1 MVVSR
6 QFVEKIILLILSSL
20 FMYYISIKLMEETAG
35 LEMKHDPND
44 IKKIEQTLNIGTKLS
59 FNLYEK
65 SLLSSIVYPED
76 ISTSLGSIGG
86 HEDIKLRLNKVLF
99 NPLKHNKNKLNVDP
113 LFSPPNGIILYGEPG
128 TGKTMFAKAIAKKLD
143 GIFISC
149 SPSSF
154 ENKLYG
160 ESSKL
165 IKALFSLANK
175 VNPCVIFIDEIDGIL
190 GTRNDFDQSLVN
202 EIKTIF
208 LSEMDGIVERNPN
221 VIFIGATNK
230 LHSIDKA
237 VQRRMRLHIKV
248 PLPDEDSRKKI
259 LDLHLSK
266 YNIDLCE
273 ILKDT
278 DGFSGSDLFELCKLS
293 GLEAIYENR
302 ENITIEDLQSSL
314 KLLSC
319 ADA

>member
-6 QFVEKIILLILSSL
+6 QFVEKVILLILSSA
-20 FMYYISIKLMEETAG
+20 FMYYISLKIMEETAG
-35 LEMKHDPND
+35 FEMKYNPED
-44 IKKIEQTLNIGTKLS
+44 IKRIEERLNSGTKLS
-59 FNLYEK
+59 LNLYEK
-65 SLLSSIVYPED
+65 SLLSNIIYSED
-76 ISTSLGSIGG
+76 ISTSLDRIGG

-99 NPLKHNKNKLNVDP
+99 NPLKKINKSLGP
-113 LFSPPNGIILYGEPG
+113 LFAPPNGIILHGEPG
-128 TGKTMFAKAIAKKLD
+128 TGKTMFAKAIAKHLD
-143 GIFISC
+143 GVFISC

-208 LSEMDGIVERNPN
+208 LSEMDGIVERDPN

-230 LHSIDKA
+230 LQSIDKA

-248 PLPDEDSRKKI
+248 PLPDEDARKQI

-293 GLEAIYENR
+293 GLEAISENR
-302 ENITIEDLQSSL
+302 ENITIEDLQTSL
-314 KLLSC
+314 VLLQ
-319 ADA
+319 

>member
-6 QFVEKIILLILSSL
+6 QFVEKLILLILSSA

-44 IKKIEQTLNIGTKLS
+44 IKKIEERISLKLSLNI
-59 FNLYEK
+59 YEK
-65 SLLSSIVYPED
+65 SLLSNIIYPED
-76 ISTSLGSIGG
+76 ISTSLSSIGG
-86 HEDIKLRLNKVLF
+86 HEEIKERLKKVLF
-99 NPLKHNKNKLNVDP
+99 NPLQKNNVSLGP
-113 LFSPPNGIILYGEPG
+113 LFAPPNGIILHGEPG

-143 GIFISC
+143 GVFISC

-165 IKALFSLANK
+165 IKALFSFANK

-190 GTRNDFDQSLVN
+190 GVRNDFDQSLVN

-208 LSEMDGIVERNPN
+208 LSEMDGIVERSPN

-248 PLPDEDSRKKI
+248 PLPDENARKQI
-259 LDLHLSK
+259 LNLHLSK
-266 YNIDLCE
+266 YNLDLCE

-293 GLEAIYENR
+293 GLEAISENR

-314 KLLSC
+314 KLLQ
-319 ADA
+319 

>member
-6 QFVEKIILLILSSL
+6 QFVEKMILLIFSSL
-20 FMYYISIKLMEETAG
+20 FMYYISIKIMEETAG
-35 LEMKHDPND
+35 FEMKHDPNEL
-44 IKKIEQTLNIGTKLS
+44 KKLEKRLNIKLS
-59 FNLYEK
+59 LNLYEK
-65 SLLSSIVYPED
+65 SLLSNIVYPED
-76 ISTSLGSIGG
+76 ISTSLNSIGG
-86 HEDIKLRLNKVLF
+86 HEDIKIRLNKVLF
-99 NPLKHNKNKLNVDP
+99 NPLKRNKGNFDP

-143 GIFISC
+143 GVFISC

-165 IKALFSLANK
+165 IKALFSFANK

-190 GTRNDFDQSLVN
+190 GVRNDFDQSLVN

-208 LSEMDGIVERNPN
+208 LSEMDGIVERDPN

-248 PLPDEDSRKKI
+248 PLPDETARKQI
-259 LDLHLSK
+259 LNLHLSK

-293 GLEAIYENR
+293 GLEAISENR
-302 ENITIEDLQSSL
+302 DIITLEDIRSSL
-314 KLLSC
+314 KLLQ
-319 ADA
+319 

>member
-1 MVVSR
+1 MMVSR
-6 QFVEKIILLILSSL
+6 QFTEKVILLILSSL
-20 FMYYISIKLMEETAG
+20 FMYFVSMKLIEETNS
-35 LEMKHDPND
+35 LD
-44 IKKIEQTLNIGTKLS
+44 IKFCPEDINRIEKKLS
-59 FNLYEK
+59 CKLKLNTYEK
-65 SLLSSIVYPED
+65 SLLSNIVYPED
-76 ISTSLGSIGG
+76 ISASLDSIGG
-86 HEDIKLRLNKVLF
+86 HSDIKSRLYKVLF
-99 NPLKHNKNKLNVDP
+99 NPLKFSKSHVEP
-113 LFSPPNGIILYGEPG
+113 LFAPPNGIILYGEPG

-143 GIFISC
+143 GVFISC

-165 IKALFSLANK
+165 IKALFTFANK

-202 EIKTIF
+202 EVKTIF
-208 LSEMDGIVERNPN
+208 LSEMDGIVERSPN

-230 LHSIDKA
+230 LKSIDKA

-248 PLPDEDSRKKI
+248 PLPDEDARKQI
-259 LDLHLSK
+259 LNIHLSK
-266 YNIDLCE
+266 YNLDLAE

-293 GLEAIYENR
+293 GLEAISDNR
-302 ENITIEDLQSSL
+302 ESITIEDVKSSL
-314 KLLSC
+314 NLLL
-319 ADA
+319 